1 MFALFSLSNTF
12 YAEVLPSF
20 GFDASAVQLPAVPQ
34 LNPVRDTAASR
45 LASTLD
51 NRASDDSGMLPNRSC
66 YLNLLRLEGTAV
78 PISLCNTESSRSRR
92 KRARKTEK
100 RRGSSHRSSTHDTH
114 AAASHRS
121 GAAGA
126 AASHRSGA
134 AGASLNEL
142 LGSNV
147 PTDTHPMCVCAQASA
162 CPSFRIESYFFN
174 SVVRSAFD
182 SIGDSSALLYRKSDP
197 RFVHRD
203 AIAAAFVLIL
213 QFRAVPLYR
222 PCRLNNKV
230 GLASIGTLA
239 LRVNFRCV

>member
-1 MFALFSLSNTF
+1 MLS
-12 YAEVLPSF
+12 
-20 GFDASAVQLPAVPQ
+20 
-34 LNPVRDTAASR
+34 
-45 LASTLD
+45 
-51 NRASDDSGMLPNRSC
+51 NRSC
-66 YLNLLRLEGTAV
+66 YLILLCLEGTAV
-78 PISLCNTESSRSRR
+78 PISLCNPESSRSRR
-92 KRARKTEK
+92 KRAKKPEK

-114 AAASHRS
+114 P
-121 GAAGA
+121 

-162 CPSFRIESYFFN
+162 CPSFCIESYFFN
-174 SVVRSAFD
+174 SVVGSAFD

-203 AIAAAFVLIL
+203 AVAAAFVLIL

>member
-1 MFALFSLSNTF
+1 MFALFFLSNTF

-51 NRASDDSGMLPNRSC
+51 NRASDDSGMLSNRSC
-66 YLNLLRLEGTAV
+66 YLNLLCLEGTAV
-78 PISLCNTESSRSRR
+78 PISLCGPESSRSRR
-92 KRARKTEK
+92 KRAKKPEK

-114 AAASHRS
+114 P
-121 GAAGA
+121 

-162 CPSFRIESYFFN
+162 CPSFCIESYFFN
-174 SVVRSAFD
+174 SVVGSAFD

-203 AIAAAFVLIL
+203 AVAAAFVLIV